1 MTVCQTYP
9 PILIEPLTVSDE
21 VMKSMS
27 KLFKRN
33 RIPAIVWKSSNSAIL
48 ARSES
53 FSHAADLLRNRHRRH
68 DRERDPVKDFELWL
82 LCVVKITPQKT
93 GTVHS
98 VLQHSNEIYQ
108 STLSIHSGKNQFM
121 FFCVVNFKS
130 HTVLIVK
137 FH

>member
-9 PILIEPLTVSDE
+9 PILIQPLTVSDE

-33 RIPAIVWKSSNSAIL
+33 RIPAIIWKSSNSAIL
-48 ARSES
+48 ARSEA
-53 FSHAADLLRNRHRRH
+53 FNHVPDLLRNRHRRH
-68 DRERDPVKDFELWL
+68 DHERDPVKDFELWL

-93 GTVHS
+93 GTVQS

-108 STLSIHSGKNQFM
+108 STMSIHSGKN
-121 FFCVVNFKS
+121 
-130 HTVLIVK
+130 
-137 FH
+137 